1 MVAKAVVVMAVVLLC
16 NNSTSGNKSSSSGGI
31 GSNNCSGSGSDSGSG
46 SGSGKGSCRNTC
58 MLNLYDC
65 NILQYCKSFFILT
78 NYKAKITVLYILCIL
93 IKLSYNIFMC

>member
-16 NNSTSGNKSSSSGGI
+16 SNSISGNKSSSSGGI

-46 SGSGKGSCRNTC
+46 SGKGSCRNTC
-58 MLNLYDC
+58 MLYLYDC